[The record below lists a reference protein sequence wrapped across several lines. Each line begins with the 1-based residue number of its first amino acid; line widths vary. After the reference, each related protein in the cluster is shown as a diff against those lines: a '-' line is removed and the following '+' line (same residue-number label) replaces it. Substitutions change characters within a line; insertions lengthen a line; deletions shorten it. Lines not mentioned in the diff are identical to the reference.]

1 MKDSVKDKIV
11 GCLYGQAVGDALG
24 LGTEFMSKDEV
35 KRNYPNGLSEYS
47 QMVQDYHRKRW
58 GKGDWTD
65 DTDMMLCIAK
75 AIIKDRCINP
85 KTIANNFK
93 QWFKNKPMG
102 IGRHTYNI
110 LALSDYESNPEKA
123 AEIIWILSNK
133 NSAPNGGIMR
143 TSVVGLW
150 NEDVAENAERICKL
164 THTDTRCIG
173 SCVIISELINHFVWH
188 NMQLSFKEILS
199 MSDFAANYFKGK
211 ENDRMAMAAW
221 IKYGQSPELI
231 VNELSKAMV
240 EQNKRKYRNLIS
252 SLLKLFWDKFFQRR
266 YLQYRERGKSNNQIA
281 TDNTFLTLLSSQDE
295 SMVKRIGEWTS
306 RQCTGMSIAHL
317 YIALIETGEIS
328 SNMPLTR
335 FVDAMRASFPQS
347 YHSWCTAIAEK
358 RKLLAKPF
366 A

>member
-47 QMVQDYHRKRW
+47 QIVQDYHRKRW
-58 GKGDWTD
+58 DKGDWTD

-85 KTIANNFK
+85 KTIAHNFK

-143 TSVVGLW
+143 T
-150 NEDVAENAERICKL
+150 
-164 THTDTRCIG
+164 
-173 SCVIISELINHFVWH
+173 
-188 NMQLSFKEILS
+188 
-199 MSDFAANYFKGK
+199 
-211 ENDRMAMAAW
+211 
-221 IKYGQSPELI
+221 
-231 VNELSKAMV
+231 
-240 EQNKRKYRNLIS
+240 
-252 SLLKLFWDKFFQRR
+252 
-266 YLQYRERGKSNNQIA
+266 
-281 TDNTFLTLLSSQDE
+281 
-295 SMVKRIGEWTS
+295 
-306 RQCTGMSIAHL
+306 
-317 YIALIETGEIS
+317 
-328 SNMPLTR
+328 
-335 FVDAMRASFPQS
+335 
-347 YHSWCTAIAEK
+347 
-358 RKLLAKPF
+358 
-366 A
+366 

>member
-47 QMVQDYHRKRW
+47 QIVQDYHRKRW
-58 GKGDWTD
+58 DKGDWTD

-85 KTIANNFK
+85 KTIAHNFK

-188 NMQLSFKEILS
+188 NMQLSFKEILEIA
-199 MSDFAANYFKGK
+199 DRYDKRIQQYLFLAKDGIVNAGGDADTNAAVACAVLG
-211 ENDRMAMAAW
+211 A
-221 IKYGQSPELI
+221 KYGMSGIPEYYVDNLNQKDVYECI
-231 VNELSKAMV
+231 ISELTDV
-240 EQNKRKYRNLIS
+240 
-252 SLLKLFWDKFFQRR
+252 LLD
-266 YLQYRERGKSNNQIA
+266 QI
-281 TDNTFLTLLSSQDE
+281 N
-295 SMVKRIGEWTS
+295 G
-306 RQCTGMSIAHL
+306 
-317 YIALIETGEIS
+317 
-328 SNMPLTR
+328 
-335 FVDAMRASFPQS
+335 
-347 YHSWCTAIAEK
+347 
-358 RKLLAKPF
+358 
-366 A
+366 